1 MRISRALKTA
11 FVAGAGGFIGHHL
24 VSRLKREGFWVRGV
38 DLKRPEFSNTLADD
52 FVLGDLR
59 DQGFVRGVLDQPSD
73 EVAQLAADMGDAGY
87 IFVGENDAQIMH
99 NSAVTGKRGCSGT
112 RWGGVKQLA

>member
-1 MRISRALKTA
+1 MGISRALKTA

-38 DLKRPEFSNTLADD
+38 DLKRSEFSNTLADD

-59 DQGFVRGVLDQPSD
+59 DKGLVRGVLDQPFD
-73 EVAQLAADMGDAGY
+73 EVAQLATDMSGAGY

-99 NSAVTGKRGCSGT
+99 NSAVTGERGRSGT
-112 RWGGVKQLA
+112 RWGGVKQIA